1 MGMYTDLEL
10 DVTTH
15 KDDNSLTLKNFIYEY
30 NNIEFDY
37 DNIEKYREDERKL
50 FEKYKRI
57 YPNFA
62 TDYRTSLVLCNLSYV
77 EYNDKIKFETVECS
91 IKNYTDT
98 YEKFFEECIKPLNI
112 IEGHMKSI
120 YETDDEYK
128 IFLDK
133 GNK

>member
-10 DVTTH
+10 DITTY
-15 KDDNSLTLKNFIYEY
+15 KDDNSLTLRNIIYEY

-37 DNIEKYREDERKL
+37 DNIEGYREDEKKL
-50 FEKYKRI
+50 FEKYKRV

-62 TDYRTSLVLCNLSYV
+62 TDYRVSLVTCNLSYI
-77 EYNDKIKFETVECS
+77 EYDDKIKFETVECS
-91 IKNYTDT
+91 IKNYTNT
-98 YEKFFEECIKPLNI
+98 YEKFFEECVKPLNI
-112 IEGHMKSI
+112 IEGYMKSI
-120 YETDDEYK
+120 YEADDEYK